1 LSSTAPRKHPHSFL
15 TQDDILT
22 WRPLRQFN
30 HYRFLLALALLVMF
44 FKDDW
49 LEFLGS
55 QNPQGFLITTL
66 ALLAS
71 SVLYLVMSIRGRP
84 DLESQVIISN
94 LGDIILISLLAHF
107 SGGLNSS
114 LSLLLIINVTS
125 TGTFLRGRNSFLF
138 AALASLAV
146 LSEQTYALLNG
157 SGDATEYTRAGFLG
171 LVFFGTSFLAS
182 TLSQQ
187 VRKSEQLAKQRE
199 ADIISLEKLN
209 EDIIQNMRTG
219 IIVVDNQ
226 GHIRMANSS
235 AEQLLGSAS
244 LQSKPL
250 LENILPALDQRFLE
264 WQDHPGMHHQAI
276 RQGQGLPDIQ
286 PGFRALHRHDDQA
299 GDTLIFLEDATQL
312 NQRFQ
317 QIKLASLGR
326 LTASIAHEIRNP
338 LSAINHAAQL
348 LQESQLEPGDQKL
361 TGIITT
367 QVQRLDTIVKNV
379 LQLSRQSQGQY
390 EIINLHS
397 WLQNFCVEFA
407 RDNRLAEQQI
417 SLQCDDKNIS
427 ISFDS
432 SHLQQI
438 MSNLCSNALNHSQLP
453 HDAVQLQLICGYDE
467 KTAQPYLDIIDNGPG
482 IAEELVEQI
491 FDPFFTTSSKGTGL
505 GLYITKEMV
514 ESNRGR
520 IRYIAQTHDAPPQ
533 TIPTRGGCFR
543 LQFLQ
548 QVTPLEIEPT

>member
-1 LSSTAPRKHPHSFL
+1 MTSSHGRQHPHSFL
-15 TQDDILT
+15 SQDDILT

-44 FKDDW
+44 FKDGW
-49 LEFLGS
+49 LDFLGS
-55 QNPQGFLITTL
+55 QNPQGFLIATL

-71 SVLYLVMSIRGRP
+71 SVLYLSMSIRGRP
-84 DLESQVIISN
+84 DLQSQVIISN

-114 LSLLLIINVTS
+114 LSILLIINVTS
-125 TGTFLRGRNSFLF
+125 TGTFLGGRNAFLF

-157 SGDATEYTRAGFLG
+157 TGDATEYTRAGFLG

-219 IIVVDNQ
+219 IIVVDND

-235 AEQLLGSAS
+235 AEQLLGNIS
-244 LQSKPL
+244 LQDKPL

-264 WQDHPGMHHQAI
+264 WQEHPDMPHQAI

-286 PGFRALHRHDDQA
+286 PGFRALHRHDEDA

-338 LSAINHAAQL
+338 LSAINHASQL
-348 LQESQLEPGDQKL
+348 LQESQLDPGDQKL

-390 EIINLHS
+390 ETLNLHD
-397 WLQNFCVEFA
+397 WLENFCEEFT
-407 RDNRLAEQQI
+407 RDSQLTADQI
-417 SLQCDDKNIS
+417 SLQCEDKNIS

-438 MSNLCSNALNHSQLP
+438 LCNLCSNALNHSQLP
-453 HDAVQLQLICGYDE
+453 RDAVRLQLICGYDE
-467 KTAQPYLDIIDNGPG
+467 KTSQPYLDIIDNGPG
-482 IAEELVEQI
+482 IPEELVEQV
-491 FDPFFTTSSKGTGL
+491 FDPFFTTSNKGTGL

-520 IRYIAQTHDAPPQ
+520 IRYIAQPQ
-533 TIPTRGGCFR
+533 GGCFR

-548 QVTPLEIEPT
+548 QVPPLEIEPTQP

>member
-1 LSSTAPRKHPHSFL
+1 MSSTDERQHPHSFL
-15 TQDDILT
+15 SQDDILT

-30 HYRFLLALALLVMF
+30 HYRFLLALGLLVMF
-44 FKDDW
+44 FKDGW
-49 LEFLGS
+49 LDFLGS
-55 QNPQGFLITTL
+55 QNPQGFLIATL
-66 ALLAS
+66 ALLVS
-71 SVLYLVMSIRGRP
+71 SVFYLVMSIRGRP

-94 LGDIILISLLAHF
+94 LVDIMLISLLAHF

-114 LSLLLIINVTS
+114 LSILLIINVTS

-157 SGDATEYTRAGFLG
+157 TGDATEYTRAGFLG

-187 VRKSEQLAKQRE
+187 VRKSEQLAKQRA

-219 IIVVDNQ
+219 IIVVDNA
-226 GHIRMANSS
+226 GYIRMANSS
-235 AEQLLGSAS
+235 AEQLLGNTS
-244 LQSKPL
+244 LQNSPL
-250 LENILPALDQRFLE
+250 LENILPALDQRLLD
-264 WQDHPGMHHQAI
+264 WQEHPDMPHQAI

-286 PGFRALHRHDDQA
+286 PGFRALSRYDEQA

-348 LQESQLEPGDQKL
+348 LQEAQLEPGDQKL

-397 WLQNFCVEFA
+397 WLQNFCEEFT
-407 RDNRLAEQQI
+407 RDNQLEAQQI
-417 SLQCDDKNIS
+417 SLQCDDNNIS

-438 MSNLCSNALNHSQLP
+438 LCNLCSNALSHSQLP
-453 HDAVQLQLICGYDE
+453 RDAVRLQLICGYDD

-482 IAEELVEQI
+482 IAEELVEQV

-520 IRYIAQTHDAPPQ
+520 IRYIAQTHSAPN
-533 TIPTRGGCFR
+533 RGGCFH

-548 QVTPLEIEPT
+548 QVPPLEIKPT

>member
-1 LSSTAPRKHPHSFL
+1 MSSTPARQHPHSFL
-15 TQDDILT
+15 SQDDILT

-30 HYRFLLALALLVMF
+30 HYRFLLALGLLVMF
-44 FKDDW
+44 FKDGW
-49 LEFLGS
+49 LDFLGS
-55 QNPQGFLITTL
+55 QNPQGFLIATL
-66 ALLAS
+66 ALLVS
-71 SVLYLVMSIRGRP
+71 SVFYLVMSIRGRP

-94 LGDIILISLLAHF
+94 LVDIMLISLLAHF

-114 LSLLLIINVTS
+114 LSILLIINVTS

-157 SGDATEYTRAGFLG
+157 TGDATEYTRAGFLG

-187 VRKSEQLAKQRE
+187 VRKSEQLAKQRA

-219 IIVVDNQ
+219 IIVVDND

-235 AEQLLGSAS
+235 AEQLLGNTS
-244 LQSKPL
+244 LQNSPL

-264 WQDHPGMHHQAI
+264 WQEHPDMPHQAI

-286 PGFRALHRHDDQA
+286 PGFRALSRYDEQA

-338 LSAINHAAQL
+338 LSAINHATQL
-348 LQESQLEPGDQKL
+348 LQEAQLEPGDQKL

-397 WLQNFCVEFA
+397 WLQNFCEEFTRENQLA
-407 RDNRLAEQQI
+407 AEQV
-417 SLQCDDKNIS
+417 SLQCDDDNIS

-438 MSNLCSNALNHSQLP
+438 LCNLCSNALNHSQLP
-453 HDAVQLQLICGYDE
+453 RDAVRLQLICGYDD

-482 IAEELVEQI
+482 IAEELIEQI

-520 IRYIAQTHDAPPQ
+520 IRYIAQTHSAPN
-533 TIPTRGGCFR
+533 RGGCFR

-548 QVTPLEIEPT
+548 QVAPLEIEPT

>member
-1 LSSTAPRKHPHSFL
+1 MSNTSGRKHPHSFL
-15 TQDDILT
+15 SQDDILT

-30 HYRFLLALALLVMF
+30 HYRLLLALTLLVLF
-44 FKDDW
+44 FKDGW
-49 LEFLGS
+49 LDFLGS
-55 QNPQGFLITTL
+55 QNPQGFLIATL

-71 SVLYLVMSIRGRP
+71 SVLYLIMSIRGRP
-84 DLESQVIISN
+84 ELETQVVIGN

-114 LSLLLIINVTS
+114 LSILLIINVTS
-125 TGTFLRGRNSFLF
+125 SGTFLRGHNSLLF
-138 AALASLAV
+138 AALATLAV
-146 LSEQTYALLNG
+146 LIEQTFALLNG
-157 SGDATEYTRAGFLG
+157 TGDVTEYTRAGFLG
-171 LVFFGTSFLAS
+171 LVFFATSFLAS
-182 TLSQQ
+182 TLAQQ

-219 IIVVDNQ
+219 IIVVDNH
-226 GHIRMANSS
+226 GHIRLANSS
-235 AEQLLGSAS
+235 AEQLLGNIS
-244 LQSKPL
+244 LQHSPL
-250 LENILPALDQRFLE
+250 LKNILPALDQHFLQWLE
-264 WQDHPGMHHQAI
+264 HSDTPQQAI

-286 PGFRALHRHDDQA
+286 PGFRALRRHDEQA

-348 LQESQLEPGDQKL
+348 LQESQLDPADQKL

-367 QVQRLDTIVKNV
+367 QVKRLDTIVKNV

-390 EIINLHS
+390 EVINLHS
-397 WLQNFCVEFA
+397 WLENFREEFA
-407 RDNRLAEQQI
+407 RDNQLAAEQV
-417 SLQCDDKNIS
+417 SLHCDDKKIS

-438 MSNLCSNALNHSQLP
+438 LCNLCSNALNHSQLP
-453 HDAVQLQLICGYDE
+453 RDALQLQLICGYDE
-467 KTAQPYLDIIDNGPG
+467 KTAQPFLDIIDNGPG
-482 IAEELVEQI
+482 IAENLVEQV
-491 FDPFFTTSSKGTGL
+491 FDPFFTTSNKGTGL

-520 IRYIAQTHDAPPQ
+520 IRYIAQTQ
-533 TIPTRGGCFR
+533 GGLFR

-548 QVTPLEIEPT
+548 QVAPLEIEPG